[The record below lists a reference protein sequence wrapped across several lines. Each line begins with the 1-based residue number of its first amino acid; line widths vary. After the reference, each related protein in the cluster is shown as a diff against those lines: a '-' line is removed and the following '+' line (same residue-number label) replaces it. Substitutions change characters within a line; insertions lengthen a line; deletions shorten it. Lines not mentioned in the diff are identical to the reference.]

1 MILRRQFVYI
11 SAVRCWIWS
20 DVILWALNCIVII
33 EKYFTLEE
41 KGSDFFTQW
50 LLHFWILSNHFFK
63 YKKKTIYL
71 GNSET
76 LDYWFNC
83 RKAQSQDGGN
93 MWHSS
98 CLLLQ
103 VSLKYFDIRSL
114 ILLISRNSGSSLCV
128 VAAWVGSEHFRL
140 RTWACKH

>member
-63 YKKKTIYL
+63 YKKNIYL

-83 RKAQSQDGGN
+83 SKAQSQDGGN

-114 ILLISRNSGSSLCV
+114 VLLISRNSGSSLCV
-128 VAAWVGSEHFRL
+128 VAAWVGSEHFWL